1 MPVDSAIVVDAAA
14 ERETGSVPE
23 RQTGSVPERQTGSV
37 PERQTGSVPER
48 PTGALAAFRSR
59 EFSVFFTAG
68 FLSNT
73 GTWMQ
78 TVTVPFVIDQLTHST
93 ALVGVS
99 AFAAFFPATVI
110 GPLAGS
116 LADRHDRRTV
126 LIWAQVV
133 MMAMATAL
141 WITWATG
148 VATTPSILVCVVIS
162 GLGAGITTAAWQSFV
177 PQLVPRSDLL
187 SAVRVNSM
195 QFTAARAFGPALAG
209 LVLATLGASWAFGAN
224 AISFLCVIGAL
235 LVIAPRPPLHPST
248 GSRVLTHF
256 REGVHYV
263 RQRAVLFIAVLMVV
277 LIALF
282 GVAIVQLVEPIARH
296 VFHVGAGRY
305 GLMTGA
311 YGLGAVIGGV
321 FTVAYGDTFRRSRLA
336 LLGLAMMAL
345 GDIVLGVTPFY
356 PVALAALIAMGLAQV
371 LCMVSCNTAIQLNV
385 DESYR
390 GRASSMFTMSF
401 FAAAPIGALIGGI
414 VGDILDLRVTIVGA
428 GVILAACV
436 VLSAIR
442 FHGLQPL
449 DEAPPVLD
457 EIVGTVRE
465 RPPPTDL
472 DSPAHLVVEP
482 VDSA

>member
-1 MPVDSAIVVDAAA
+1 MVDEQVFVHQCQVDSDAVVDAAA
-14 ERETGSVPE
+14 DAGAAAAPSPRS
-23 RQTGSVPERQTGSV
+23 
-37 PERQTGSVPER
+37 
-48 PTGALAAFRSR
+48 GALAAFRSR
-59 EFSVFFTAG
+59 EFSVFFSAG

-78 TVTVPFVIDQLTHST
+78 TVTVPYVIDQLTHST

-99 AFAAFFPATVI
+99 AFATFFPATVI

-116 LADRHDRRTV
+116 LSDRYDRRNV

-133 MMAMATAL
+133 MMVMATAL

-148 VATTPSILVCVVIS
+148 AATTALILVLVVIS
-162 GLGAGITTAAWQSFV
+162 ALGAGITTAAWQSFV

-209 LVLATLGASWAFGAN
+209 LVLATLGPSWAFGAN
-224 AISFLCVIGAL
+224 AVSYLCVIGAL
-235 LVIAPRPPLHPST
+235 FFISPKPPLHPDTS
-248 GSRVLTHF
+248 SRVLAHF
-256 REGVHYV
+256 REGVRYV
-263 RQRAVLFIAVLMVV
+263 RQRAVLFIAMLMVM

-321 FTVAYGDTFRRSRLA
+321 FMVAFGDTFRRSRLA
-336 LLGLAMMAL
+336 ITGLALMAIGVIFLGATPVYGVAL
-345 GDIVLGVTPFY
+345 G
-356 PVALAALIAMGLAQV
+356 ALLAMGLAQV

-390 GRASSMFTMSF
+390 GRVSSIFTMSF
-401 FAAAPIGALIGGI
+401 FAAGPIGALVGGI
-414 VGDILDLRVTIVGA
+414 IGDLLNLRVTVVAA
-428 GVILAACV
+428 GVVLAACL
-436 VLSAIR
+436 VLALVR
-442 FHGLQPL
+442 FHGLRPL
-449 DEAPPVLD
+449 DQSPSVSDERLEAVSEL
-457 EIVGTVRE
+457 
-465 RPPPTDL
+465 PPPTDL
-472 DSPAHLVVEP
+472 DSAAHLVVER
-482 VDSA
+482 VD

>member
-1 MPVDSAIVVDAAA
+1 MADAAA
-14 ERETGSVPE
+14 QPE
-23 RQTGSVPERQTGSV
+23 R
-37 PERQTGSVPER
+37 
-48 PTGALAAFRSR
+48 TGALVAFRSR

-78 TVTVPFVIDQLTHST
+78 TVTVPYVIDQLTHST

-99 AFAAFFPATVI
+99 AFAAFFPATIV

-116 LADRHDRRTV
+116 LSDRHDRRTV

-133 MMAMATAL
+133 MMAMAGAL
-141 WITWATG
+141 WVTWASG
-148 VATTPSILVCVVIS
+148 VATTPIILVCVVIS
-162 GLGAGITTAAWQSFV
+162 ALGAGVTTAAWQSFV

-209 LVLATLGASWAFGAN
+209 LVLATLGPSWAFGAN
-224 AISFLCVIGAL
+224 TLSFLCVIGAL

-248 GSRVLTHF
+248 GGRVLAHF
-256 REGVHYV
+256 REGVRYV
-263 RQRAVLFIAVLMVV
+263 RGRAVLSVAVLMVM

-282 GVAIVQLVEPIARH
+282 GVAIVQLIEPIARH
-296 VFHVGAGRY
+296 VFRVGAGRY

-311 YGLGAVIGGV
+311 YGVGAIIGGV
-321 FTVAYGDTFRRSRLA
+321 FTVAFGDAFRRSRLA
-336 LLGLAMMAL
+336 LLGLAMMAG
-345 GDIVLGVTPFY
+345 GDIVLGLTPIY
-356 PVALAALIAMGLAQV
+356 WIALVALVGMGLAQV

-414 VGDILDLRVTIVGA
+414 VGDLIDLRVTIVAA
-428 GVILAACV
+428 GVILAVCIALAMV
-436 VLSAIR
+436 R
-442 FHGLQPL
+442 FHGLRPL
-449 DEAPPVLD
+449 DETPSVFD
-457 EIVGTVRE
+457 ETVRARAE
-465 RPPPTDL
+465 FEV
-472 DSPAHLVVEP
+472 AQ
-482 VDSA
+482 VD

>member
-1 MPVDSAIVVDAAA
+1 MVDEQVFVTKGQIDSAVVVDAAA
-14 ERETGSVPE
+14 EPGDAATNPE
-23 RQTGSVPERQTGSV
+23 RTGPLV
-37 PERQTGSVPER
+37 
-48 PTGALAAFRSR
+48 AFRSR

-78 TVTVPFVIDQLTHST
+78 TVTVPYVVDQLTHST

-116 LADRHDRRTV
+116 LSDRHDRRTV

-133 MMAMATAL
+133 MMSMATAL

-148 VATTPSILVCVVIS
+148 TATTATILVFVVIS
-162 GLGAGITTAAWQSFV
+162 ALGAGITTAAWQSFV

-209 LVLATLGASWAFGAN
+209 LVLATLGPSWAFGAN

-235 LVIAPRPPLHPST
+235 LVIAPRPPLNPSKE
-248 GSRVLTHF
+248 GRVLAHF
-256 REGVHYV
+256 WEGVRYV
-263 RQRAVLFIAVLMVV
+263 RGRAVLFIAVLMVM

-282 GVAIVQLVEPIARH
+282 GVAIVQLIEPIARH

-321 FTVAYGDTFRRSRLA
+321 FTVAFGDTFRRSRLA
-336 LLGLAMMAL
+336 LLGLAMMAV
-345 GDIVLGVTPFY
+345 GDVVLGVTPIY
-356 PVALAALIAMGLAQV
+356 AVALVALVAMGLAQV
-371 LCMVSCNTAIQLNV
+371 LCMVTCNTAIQLNV
-385 DESYR
+385 DERYR

-401 FAAAPIGALIGGI
+401 FAAAPIGALIGGVI
-414 VGDILDLRVTIVGA
+414 GDVTNLRVTIVGA
-428 GVILAACV
+428 GVILAICLALAAV
-436 VLSAIR
+436 R
-442 FHGLQPL
+442 FHGLRPL
-449 DEAPPVLD
+449 DETPPISD
-457 EIVGTVRE
+457 ETVRAVRE
-465 RPPPTDL
+465 LPPPSDV
-472 DSPAHLVVEP
+472 DSAAHLVVEQ
-482 VDSA
+482 STSRQ

>member
-1 MPVDSAIVVDAAA
+1 MFDRKRQLDSDVVVDAAA
-14 ERETGSVPE
+14 DAGAAAVPPP
-23 RQTGSVPERQTGSV
+23 RS
-37 PERQTGSVPER
+37 
-48 PTGALAAFRSR
+48 GALAAFHSR

-99 AFAAFFPATVI
+99 AFATFFPATVI

-116 LADRHDRRTV
+116 LSDRYDRRNV

-133 MMAMATAL
+133 MMVMATAL

-148 VATTPSILVCVVIS
+148 AATTASILVLVVIS
-162 GLGAGITTAAWQSFV
+162 ALGAGITTAAWQSFV

-224 AISFLCVIGAL
+224 AISYLCVIGAL
-235 LVIAPRPPLHPST
+235 FFISPKPPLHPDTS
-248 GSRVLTHF
+248 SRVLAHF
-256 REGVHYV
+256 REGVRYV
-263 RQRAVLFIAVLMVV
+263 RQRAVLFIAMLMVI

-296 VFHVGAGRY
+296 VFHVGAGKY

-321 FTVAYGDTFRRSRLA
+321 FMVAFGDTFRRSRLA
-336 LLGLAMMAL
+336 IVGLALMAVGVICL
-345 GDIVLGVTPFY
+345 GATRVYG
-356 PVALAALIAMGLAQV
+356 VALAALLAMGLAQV

-385 DESYR
+385 DENYR
-390 GRASSMFTMSF
+390 GRASSIFTMSF
-401 FAAAPIGALIGGI
+401 FAAGPIGALVAGI
-414 VGDILDLRVTIVGA
+414 VGDLLNLRVTVVAA
-428 GVILAACV
+428 GVVLACCLVFA
-436 VLSAIR
+436 LFR
-442 FHGLQPL
+442 FHGLRPL
-449 DEAPPVLD
+449 DESPPVSD
-457 EIVGTVRE
+457 ETPVMATRL
-465 RPPPTDL
+465 PPPTDL
-472 DSPAHLVVEP
+472 DSAAHLAVER
-482 VDSA
+482 VD

>member
-1 MPVDSAIVVDAAA
+1 MADAAA
-14 ERETGSVPE
+14 ESGDTAAPQPQAEQPPARRPE
-23 RQTGSVPERQTGSV
+23 EQSR
-37 PERQTGSVPER
+37 
-48 PTGALAAFRSR
+48 ALAAFHSR
-59 EFSVFFTAG
+59 EFSLFFTAG

-99 AFAAFFPATVI
+99 AFAAFFPATVV

-116 LADRHDRRTV
+116 LADRYDRRTV
-126 LIWAQVV
+126 LIWAQLV
-133 MMAMATAL
+133 MMVMATVL
-141 WITWATG
+141 WVTWATG
-148 VATTPSILVCVVIS
+148 TATTASILVSVVIS
-162 GLGAGITTAAWQSFV
+162 ALGAGMTTAAWQSFV

-209 LVLATLGASWAFGAN
+209 LVLASLGPSWAFGAN
-224 AISFLCVIGAL
+224 ALSYLLVIGAL
-235 LVIAPRPPLHPST
+235 FAIAPRPPLH
-248 GSRVLTHF
+248 GGGKDRLIAHF
-256 REGVHYV
+256 RDGVRYV
-263 RQRAVLFIAVLMVV
+263 RARAVLAVAVLMVI

-282 GVAIVQLVEPIARH
+282 GVAIIQLIEPIARH

-336 LLGLAMMAL
+336 LLGLTMMAA
-345 GDIVLGVTPFY
+345 GDIVLGVTPLY
-356 PVALAALIAMGLAQV
+356 WVALAALVAMGLAQV

-401 FAAAPIGALIGGI
+401 FAAAPIGALIGGV
-414 VGDILDLRVTIVGA
+414 VGDLLDLRVTIVGA
-428 GVILAACV
+428 GVILATCV
-436 VLSAIR
+436 SAAVLR
-442 FHGLQPL
+442 FHALRPL
-449 DEAPPVLD
+449 DEAPRVR
-457 EIVGTVRE
+457 EEGFETVRE
-465 RPPPTDL
+465 LPPPTDL
-472 DSPAHLVVEP
+472 DSPAHLVVER
-482 VDSA
+482 VD